1 MTFTRAILLALCLG
15 GTANGHANGR
25 AESPAAAMSSVTDG
39 SRLYAEYCAVC
50 HGSEGRGDGP
60 MATGLTTPPSDLRR
74 LTVAYGGIFPVTQV
88 RETIDGRTPPLLH
101 GTRDMPIWG
110 DAFKRTRGPQGE
122 RRVEERLDLLID
134 YLQTLQEY

>member
-1 MTFTRAILLALCLG
+1 MTVTRVILLAVCLG
-15 GTANGHANGR
+15 GATNGHANDR
-25 AESPAAAMSSVTDG
+25 PQSPATATSTAADG
-39 SRLYAEYCAVC
+39 SRLYAEYCAAC

-60 MATGLTTPPSDLRR
+60 MATGLTTPPSNLRR
-74 LTVAYGGIFPVTQV
+74 LTVAYGGIFPAARI

-110 DAFKRTRGPQGE
+110 DAFKRTRGPHGE
-122 RRVEERLDLLID
+122 RRVEERLDLLVD